1 VEQSRVIYF
10 PLNRFGRICS
20 ALFRLAPDAI
30 ELSVMVIGKDGVKT
44 ELLDYANEGHA
55 IAHLGR

>member
-1 VEQSRVIYF
+1 VIYF